1 MSLTASNVFL
11 HDKGHGSLELVRFWL
26 LEAPP
31 FADLP
36 MEGQNASGRNRDV
49 VRVGVLL
56 ELAVAIEGD
65 LCHIQ
70 SPKDPK

>member
-1 MSLTASNVFL
+1 
-11 HDKGHGSLELVRFWL
+11 
-26 LEAPP
+26 
-31 FADLP
+31 
-36 MEGQNASGRNRDV
+36 

-70 SPKDPK
+70 SPKDPKER